1 MQIDARGV
9 RLLKYQPDDRLAAP
23 DPRYFTRISG
33 LMNITACK
41 SVGPEGNA
49 ADATGPPILMS
60 FPHFCYVDPMVADM
74 TVGPRCN
81 KSRHELWLGVE
92 PVTGIT
98 MAAAKRLQVCA
109 MI

>member
-1 MQIDARGV
+1 M
-9 RLLKYQPDDRLAAP
+9 RLLKYQPDDRLANL
-23 DPRYFTRISG
+23 DPRYFTEISG

-41 SVGPEGNA
+41 SVGAQGDA
-49 ADATGPPILMS
+49 AASSGPPILMS
-60 FPHFCYVDPMVADM
+60 FPHFCYVDPAVAAM

-98 MAAAKRLQVCA
+98 MAAAKRLQARSSAPRRRV
-109 MI
+109 